1 MRNATK
7 KLAMSVLIT
16 LSVILAGCSSEP
28 ITYEEKSYVTS
39 ATEVD
44 TLTIDVKDRKI
55 ELFQSEDEKIHI
67 SYNESEKE
75 FYKIDLSDGKEL
87 SMVYASHKEWDDYI
101 GGKAAQENR
110 TIQVWIPD
118 TSIENLILK
127 TSNEAIELPPL
138 SFAGAVNIKINNGN
152 IQLDKLNAGTTV
164 TLETKNGD
172 ISGSI
177 VGSYDDFTIV
187 SEAKKGESNLPANKS
202 KGDKTLNVSTNNGN
216 INLELVD

>member
-16 LSVILAGCSSEP
+16 LSVILTGCSSEP

-39 ATEVD
+39 AAEVD
-44 TLTIDVKDRKI
+44 TITIDVKDRKI
-55 ELFQSEDEKIHI
+55 EIFQSEDEKIHI

-87 SMVYASHKEWDDYI
+87 SMVYASQKDWDDYI
-101 GGKAAQENR
+101 GGKAAQEYR

-118 TSIENLILK
+118 ASIENLILK
-127 TSNEAIELPPL
+127 TSNEKIELPPL

-177 VGSYDDFTIV
+177 VGSYDDFAIL

-202 KGDKTLNVSTNNGN
+202 RGDKTLNVSTNNGD
-216 INLELVD
+216 INLEFVD

>member
-1 MRNATK
+1 MRNTTK
-7 KLAMSVLIT
+7 KHAMSVLIT
-16 LSVILAGCSSEP
+16 LLVILAGCSSEP
-28 ITYEEKSYVTS
+28 ITYEEKNYVTS
-39 ATEVD
+39 AAEVD

-55 ELFQSEDEKIHI
+55 EIFQSKDEKIHI
-67 SYNESEKE
+67 TYHESEQE
-75 FYKIDLSDGKEL
+75 FYEIDLSDGKEL
-87 SMVYASHKEWDDYI
+87 SMVSASQKDWNDYI

-118 TSIENLILK
+118 ASIENLILK

-138 SFAGAVNIKINNGN
+138 SLSGAVTIEINNGN
-152 IQLDKLNAGTTV
+152 IQLDKLNVGTTV

-177 VGSYDDFTIV
+177 VGSYDDFAIV
-187 SEAKKGESNLPANKS
+187 SKAKKGESNLPANKS

-216 INLELVD
+216 INLEFID

>member
-1 MRNATK
+1 MINATK
-7 KLAMSVLIT
+7 KLAMSVLII

-28 ITYEEKSYVTS
+28 ITYEEKNYATS
-39 ATEVD
+39 AAEVD
-44 TLTIDVKDRKI
+44 TITIDVKDRKI
-55 ELFQSEDEKIHI
+55 EFFQSEDEKIHI

-87 SMVYASHKEWDDYI
+87 SMVYASHKDWDDYI

-118 TSIENLILK
+118 ASIENLILK
-127 TSNEAIELPPL
+127 TSNEEIELPPL

-177 VGSYDDFTIV
+177 VGSYDDFAIL
-187 SEAKKGESNLPANKS
+187 SEAKKGKSNLPPNKS
-202 KGDKTLNVSTNNGN
+202 RGDKTLNVSTNNGN
-216 INLELVD
+216 INLEFVD

>member
-1 MRNATK
+1 MINAIK
-7 KLAMSVLIT
+7 KLALSVLIT

-39 ATEVD
+39 AAEVD
-44 TLTIDVKDRKI
+44 TITIDVKDRKI
-55 ELFQSEDEKIHI
+55 EIFQSEDEKIHI

-87 SMVYASHKEWDDYI
+87 SMVYASHKDWDDYI

-118 TSIENLILK
+118 ASIENLILK
-127 TSNEAIELPPL
+127 TSNEEIELPPL

-177 VGSYDDFTIV
+177 VGSYEDFAIL

-202 KGDKTLNVSTNNGN
+202 RGDKTLNVSTNNGN
-216 INLELVD
+216 INLEFVD

>member
-1 MRNATK
+1 MINAIK

-16 LSVILAGCSSEP
+16 FSVILAGCSSEP

-39 ATEVD
+39 AAEVD
-44 TLTIDVKDRKI
+44 TITIDVKDRKI
-55 ELFQSEDEKIHI
+55 EIFQSEDEKIHI

-87 SMVYASHKEWDDYI
+87 SMVYASHKDWDDYI
-101 GGKAAQENR
+101 GGKSAQENR
-110 TIQVWIPD
+110 NIQVWIPD
-118 TSIENLILK
+118 ASIENLILK
-127 TSNEAIELPPL
+127 TSNEEIELPPL
-138 SFAGAVNIKINNGN
+138 SFAGDVNIKINNGN

-177 VGSYDDFTIV
+177 VGSYEDFAIL

-202 KGDKTLNVSTNNGN
+202 RGDKTLNVSTNNGN
-216 INLELVD
+216 INLEFVD

>member
-1 MRNATK
+1 MINATK

-28 ITYEEKSYVTS
+28 ITYEEKSYATS
-39 ATEVD
+39 PAEVD
-44 TLTIDVKDRKI
+44 TITIDVKDRKI
-55 ELFQSEDEKIHI
+55 EVFQSEDEKIHI

-87 SMVYASHKEWDDYI
+87 SMVYASHKDWDDYI

-118 TSIENLILK
+118 ASIENLILK
-127 TSNEAIELPPL
+127 TSNEEIELPPL

-172 ISGSI
+172 INGSI
-177 VGSYDDFTIV
+177 VGSYDDFAIL
-187 SEAKKGESNLPANKS
+187 SEAKKGESNLPANKR

-216 INLELVD
+216 INLEFVD

>member
-16 LSVILAGCSSEP
+16 LLVILAGCSSEP

-39 ATEVD
+39 AAEVD
-44 TLTIDVKDRKI
+44 TITIDVKDRKI
-55 ELFQSEDEKIHI
+55 EIFQSEDEKIHI

-87 SMVYASHKEWDDYI
+87 SMVYASHKDWDDYI

-118 TSIENLILK
+118 ASIENLILK
-127 TSNEAIELPPL
+127 TSNEEIELPPL

-177 VGSYDDFTIV
+177 VGSYDDFAIL

-202 KGDKTLNVSTNNGN
+202 RGDKTLNVSTNNGN
-216 INLELVD
+216 INLEFVD